1 MCNNQK
7 QHYERRAAD
16 SSLTEGQRR
25 YARNVAHGICEK
37 QKQIN
42 HDTPQSYLDRCVK
55 DNKVLIRQKQDMVN
69 AYLVEERKG
78 KKEYKASRENYQ
90 DKVAYFKGAQ
100 IVLDEE
106 SERRK
111 KPKGGLS

>member
-1 MCNNQK
+1 MCNDQK
-7 QHYERRAAD
+7 QYYERRAVD
-16 SSLTEGQRR
+16 PNITDGQRR

-42 HDTPQSYLDRCVK
+42 RDTPQIYLERCVK
-55 DNKVLIRQKQDMVN
+55 DNKVLIKQKQDMVN
-69 AYLVEERKG
+69 AYLLEERKG

-106 SERRK
+106 FARRRK
-111 KPKGGLS
+111 SKV